1 MKRSNQNGKRMK
13 RGLSAFFAF
22 LTVLSALV
30 LPPMKAS
37 AGANKV
43 EVYHWKLA
51 TSRDDVRDGPIVL
64 TWTSNNVIYF
74 TGKGL
79 TGLKAS
85 DYPTFDFAA
94 TDFYTMPDVPC
105 WRMERCRDRDLKP
118 EDDTDN
124 ANAPYVRLYDG
135 SGCNMFYS
143 DGLKTFAKA
152 GTYPNLSGSSEETRF
167 TVGTHGSKKYD
178 SDTKSNCL
186 RFIFNIPNADPQ
198 LVFNGDT
205 LTTERSTTYTKAS
218 NFRVYI
224 ADVEEFSA
232 VDSDLTVE
240 SGSVFQIKG
249 DTVLTD
255 GHTITVKPGGVL
267 SVEGTFYNDGFIC
280 NEGTFLIHEN
290 AYVTMM
296 DPNALGSIACKSTG
310 ADSEGS
316 LIIMENA
323 VLLGGEI
330 ANFQFVDADVVC
342 RGLMVLPN
350 GLKMKNTAVTRQGD
364 GIMLLGYAFKPGTTG
379 PRALSRLLL
388 SPYTRSAVM
397 RESVTTVPA
406 ASLSF
411 SGTCALLNFEQNST
425 LYTSFPVPEGKTEN
439 GTLLRSYDGPR

>member
-1 MKRSNQNGKRMK
+1 MMKKNERSGKLLK
-13 RGLSAFFAF
+13 RGLSVLFAF
-22 LTVLSALV
+22 LMVFSALV
-30 LPPMKAS
+30 FSPMKAS
-37 AGANKV
+37 AGADKV
-43 EVYHWKLA
+43 KVYHWKLA

-64 TWTSNNVIYF
+64 TWKSNNVTYF

-105 WRMERCRDRDLKP
+105 WRMERCKDRDLKP
-118 EDDTDN
+118 QDDGDN

-135 SGCNMFYS
+135 NNCNMFYS
-143 DGLKTFAKA
+143 DGLKTLDKA
-152 GTYPNLSGSSEETRF
+152 GTYPNLSSSSEETRF

-178 SDTKSNCL
+178 SDTQSNCM
-186 RFIFNIPNADPQ
+186 RFIFNISNADPQ
-198 LVFNGDT
+198 LVINGST
-205 LTTERSTTYTKAS
+205 LTTERSTTYSKAS

-232 VDSDLTVE
+232 IDSDLTVE

-267 SVEGTFYNDGFIC
+267 SVEGTFYNDGYIS

-290 AYVTMM
+290 AFVSMM

-310 ADSEGS
+310 PDSEGS

-350 GLKMKNTAVTRQGD
+350 GLKMKNTIVTRQGN
-364 GIMLLGYAFKPGTTG
+364 GVMLLGYTFKAGTTG
-379 PRALSRLLL
+379 PRTLSKLLL
-388 SPYTRSAVM
+388 SSYSRAAVL
-397 RESVTTVPA
+397 RESVQTVPA
-406 ASLSF
+406 ANLSVF
-411 SGTCALLNFEQNST
+411 GSCALLNFDTDN
-425 LYTSFPVPEGKTEN
+425 LCASFPIPDGTTEN
-439 GTLLRSYDGPR
+439 GTLRRSYD